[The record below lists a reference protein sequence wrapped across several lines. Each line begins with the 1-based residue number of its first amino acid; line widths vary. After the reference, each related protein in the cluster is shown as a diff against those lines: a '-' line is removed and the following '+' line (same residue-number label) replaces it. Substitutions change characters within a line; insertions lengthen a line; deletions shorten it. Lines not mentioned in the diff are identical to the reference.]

1 VWEAITLF
9 MGRINNLMR
18 WGREISAGAAQ
29 LFRLL
34 NRAYKEPLIKFY
46 SCLSIPSGAKQ
57 AAEKPLIFG

>member
-1 VWEAITLF
+1 